1 MFVSNEIVLW
11 YKKNKRDLPWRHT
24 KNSYIIWIS
33 EILLQQTRVKQA
45 IGYFNRF
52 VAQFPDVQML
62 ADAKEEEVLK
72 YWQGLGYYSRA
83 RNLHYSAR
91 YIVNELGGIF
101 PQQYNDIIKLKGV
114 GEYTA
119 AAIASFA
126 FDEKVSAI
134 DGNVYR
140 VLSRI
145 FNISLAVNSGK
156 GKKVFREIAE
166 TLIENQQ
173 PGEFNQAM
181 IEFGALLCKP
191 LNPLCSECPVLEV
204 CLAYNNGVILERPV
218 KNKSQV
224 LKKRYFAYL
233 FIKSGERVLIK
244 KRTQKDIWK
253 GLYEFPLI
261 ETMSEIKTE
270 ELIFSEQWLNIIG
283 KSFELIKVI
292 PPVLHRLSH
301 QLLNV
306 TFYIVKLSEFQ
317 KQSFYEDILLSDLET
332 YPVPKVIENFIA
344 ELDV

>member
-52 VAQFPDVQML
+52 VAQFPDVQKL

>member
-156 GKKVFREIAE
+156 GKKAFREIAE

-270 ELIFSEQWLNIIG
+270 ELIF
-283 KSFELIKVI
+283 
-292 PPVLHRLSH
+292 
-301 QLLNV
+301 
-306 TFYIVKLSEFQ
+306 
-317 KQSFYEDILLSDLET
+317 
-332 YPVPKVIENFIA
+332 
-344 ELDV
+344 

>member
-72 YWQGLGYYSRA
+72 YWQGLGYYLRA

-218 KNKSQV
+218 KNKSEV

-344 ELDV
+344 ELA